1 MAVFING
8 DGTITSIDGEGM
20 TWITGTPYS
29 PKTQAERNKQSDRDM
44 YARWEAE
51 RVKSE
56 AERVEREAKRAE
68 KAAKKAKKETEKAK
82 KEAEKAKRV
91 TDQANQP
98 VNACCVLL

>member
-56 AERVEREAKRAE
+56 AEKAK

-91 TDQANQP
+91 TDKANQP